1 MIDGW
6 WYTAA
11 AAFGAL
17 VGSFLNV
24 CIYRLPRGESILWP
38 GSHCPACAAPIAWYD
53 NIPLLGY
60 LSLFGRCRSCRSDIP
75 IRYPVVEAANAA
87 GYVIILAAFGLTWTA
102 VLYCILFSALLVVT
116 GTDLSHYMI
125 PNVITWPGIA
135 LGLIGAATVLPV
147 SLTDAFL
154 GVAIGGGII
163 RFLVWVSPY
172 LFGREGMGR
181 GDVKLVAMIGA
192 FLGWKPALLTIMV
205 GSLAGSIIG
214 ISLIV
219 LGFMKR
225 EDYVPFGPYL
235 VFGALISMFFAQPL
249 LQWYERLLNPSF

>member
-154 GVAIGGGII
+154 GVAIGGGT
-163 RFLVWVSPY
+163 
-172 LFGREGMGR
+172 
-181 GDVKLVAMIGA
+181 A
-192 FLGWKPALLTIMV
+192 
-205 GSLAGSIIG
+205 
-214 ISLIV
+214 
-219 LGFMKR
+219 
-225 EDYVPFGPYL
+225 
-235 VFGALISMFFAQPL
+235 
-249 LQWYERLLNPSF
+249 